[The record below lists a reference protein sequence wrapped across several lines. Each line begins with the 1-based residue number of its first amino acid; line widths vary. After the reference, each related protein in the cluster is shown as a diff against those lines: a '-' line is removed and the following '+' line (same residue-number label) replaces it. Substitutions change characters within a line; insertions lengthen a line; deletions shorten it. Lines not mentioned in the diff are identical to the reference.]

1 MVAISRRSNSIDFR
15 KIFKDLLPPL
25 VAILVFLVIWQLFSS
40 SGLTKLPGPLSLVT
54 DQRTRDLLL
63 YPFYDLGGLDK
74 GLFWQTMASLKR
86 VAIGYLAAAVVGIGT
101 GILVGINP
109 ILNKALDPIFQFLRT
124 VPPLAWVPISLAAL
138 QQNEPAALFVIFIT
152 AVWPILI
159 NTTVGVQQIPQDYI
173 NVRRVLQL
181 SNQKFFSKFCSL
193 RRCLTFLLAC
203 ELRSVWL
210 GWQLLLLK
218 SLCRGLWELASSSGM
233 PTKTTTSAKLFWR
246 CSTSVRWV

>member
-124 VPPLAWVPISLAAL
+124 VPPVAWVPISLAAL
-138 QQNEPAALFVIFIT
+138 QQM
-152 AVWPILI
+152 
-159 NTTVGVQQIPQDYI
+159 
-173 NVRRVLQL
+173 
-181 SNQKFFSKFCSL
+181 SL
-193 RRCLTFLLAC
+193 LPY
-203 ELRSVWL
+203 S
-210 GWQLLLLK
+210 
-218 SLCRGLWELASSSGM
+218 
-233 PTKTTTSAKLFWR
+233 
-246 CSTSVRWV
+246 